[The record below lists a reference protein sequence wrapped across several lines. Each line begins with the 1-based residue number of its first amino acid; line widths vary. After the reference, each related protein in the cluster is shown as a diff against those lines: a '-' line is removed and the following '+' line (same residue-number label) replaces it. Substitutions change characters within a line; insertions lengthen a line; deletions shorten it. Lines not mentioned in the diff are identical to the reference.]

1 VTVTGAAVYANT
13 HAVTRP
19 VRPS

>member
-1 VTVTGAAVYANT
+1 VTVTGAAVYAST